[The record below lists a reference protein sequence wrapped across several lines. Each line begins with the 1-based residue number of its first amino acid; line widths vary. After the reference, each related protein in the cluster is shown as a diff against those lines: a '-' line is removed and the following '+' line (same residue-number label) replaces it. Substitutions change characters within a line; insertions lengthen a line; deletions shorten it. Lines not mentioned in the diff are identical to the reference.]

1 MKRGSYTILR
11 WVSIVLIFLAVLL
24 VVYELV
30 SYSRMRSTF
39 PAGTT
44 IGGVPVG
51 GLDQQQTADRLT
63 QAYSIPIEVH
73 YNDAII
79 QIKPSNLG
87 FQLKLET
94 MVTAADVKRV
104 EQPFWSAFWEFL
116 WNRLPT
122 STDVPLSY
130 TLSEQQLRTYLVN
143 EIAARYDL
151 PAEAAR
157 PVPGSA
163 SFQPG
168 RTGQVLDID
177 RAVVQV
183 QDALKSPNHRV
194 VNLTIMNS
202 APPRTSFQNLGV
214 LLKQIIDLSGFDGLS
229 EVYVQ
234 DLSTGQ
240 DIHFAYD
247 QGEDLPMNIAFTA
260 ASSIKI
266 PVMISIFK
274 RTSEPT
280 PATISQ
286 ELSQMIDRS
295 DNTATDTLMQDVLDF
310 YNGPLTVTDDMQKLG
325 LKNTFIVGYFY
336 NGAPRL
342 RSQKTEANLRTDV
355 NTNPDS
361 YNQTT
366 PEDIGMLLEDIYQC
380 AQTGGGTLA
389 VVFPGQISQTECQSM
404 INYLLKNKIG
414 VLLEAG
420 LPDGTHIAHK
430 HGWITEADGLM
441 HSISDAGIIFTS
453 GGDYV
458 MTVYMYQ
465 PTQLLFDPVNQLVA
479 QLSNA
484 VYNYFNTPAQ

>member
-11 WVSIVLIFLAVLL
+11 WVSIVLIFLAVLF

-44 IGGVPVG
+44 IGGVSVG
-51 GLDQQQTADRLT
+51 GLDQVQTADRLT
-63 QAYSIPIEVH
+63 QAYSIPIELR
-73 YNDAII
+73 YNNAAI

-87 FQLKLET
+87 FQLQLEA
-94 MVTAADVKRV
+94 MITAADIKRV
-104 EQPFWSAFWEFL
+104 EQPFWTSFWEFL

-122 STDVPLSY
+122 SMDIPLSA
-130 TLSEQQLRTYLVN
+130 TISEQQLRNYLVT
-143 EIAARYDL
+143 EVAARYDT
-151 PAEAAR
+151 PPEAAR
-157 PVPGSA
+157 PIPGSVT
-163 SFQPG
+163 FEPG
-168 RTGQVLDID
+168 KSGQVLDIG
-177 RAVVQV
+177 RAVSLVE
-183 QDALKSPNHRV
+183 DALKSPDHRV
-194 VNLTIMNS
+194 INLTVTTS

-214 LLKQIIDLSGFDGLS
+214 LLKQIIDLSGFDGITEL
-229 EVYVQ
+229 YVH
-234 DLSTGQ
+234 DLHSGQ
-240 DIHFAYD
+240 DIHFAY
-247 QGEDLPMNIAFTA
+247 QNGTTLPGDIAFSA

-266 PVMISIFK
+266 PVMISIF
-274 RTSEPT
+274 RYITEPA

-295 DNTATDTLMQDVLDF
+295 DNVATDTLMQTVLDL
-310 YNGPLTVTDDMQKLG
+310 YDGPLKVTDDISKLG

-342 RSQKTEANLRTDV
+342 RNVPTEANSRQDV

-366 PEDIGMLLEDIYQC
+366 PVEIGWLLEDIYQC
-380 AQTGGGTLA
+380 AQTGGGSFA
-389 VVFPGQISQTECQSM
+389 VVFPGEITQSECQSM
-404 INYLLKNKIG
+404 INLMLKNKIG

-430 HGWITEADGLM
+430 HGWITEVDGLM
-441 HSISDAGIIFTS
+441 HSISDAGIIFS
-453 GGDYV
+453 NGGDYV

-465 PTQLLFDPVNQLVA
+465 PTQLLFDPANQLVA

-484 VYNYFNTPAQ
+484 VYNYFNTSAQ

>member
-11 WVSIVLIFLAVLL
+11 WVSILLIFLAVLL

-39 PAGTT
+39 PGGTT

-73 YNDAII
+73 YADAAI

-94 MVTAADVKRV
+94 MITAADIKRV

-122 STDVPLSY
+122 STEVPLSY
-130 TLSEQQLRTYLVN
+130 SLSEQQLRNYLVN
-143 EIAARYDL
+143 EIAVRYDS

-157 PVPGSA
+157 PIPGSV
-163 SFQPG
+163 SFEPG
-168 RTGQVLDID
+168 KTGQVLDID

-183 QDALKSPNHRV
+183 EDALKSPNHRV
-194 VNLTIMNS
+194 VNLTILNS

-214 LLKQIIDLSGFDGLS
+214 LLKQIIDLSGFDGLT
-229 EVYVQ
+229 ELYVQ
-234 DLSTGQ
+234 DLHAGQ
-240 DIHFAYD
+240 NIHFAND
-247 QGEDLPMNIAFTA
+247 QTGNVPVNIAFTA

-266 PVMISIFK
+266 PVMVSIFA

-280 PATISQ
+280 PAAISQ
-286 ELSQMIDRS
+286 ELNQMIDRS
-295 DNTATDTLMQDVLDF
+295 DNTATDTLMQDVLDP

-342 RSQKTEANLRTDV
+342 RRVPTDANSRLDV

-380 AQTGGGTLA
+380 AQNGGGTFG
-389 VVFPGQISQTECQSM
+389 VVFPGQITQSECQSM

-441 HSISDAGIIFTS
+441 HSISDAGIIFSS